1 MSVSDV
7 PRDER
12 ALIEAAVVRMRA
24 RIMAVVFGML
34 GGTGIF
40 VATAWLLIRGGPQ
53 VGLHLGLLSNYFPG
67 YSVTWPG
74 AVIGFVYGALV
85 GAVLGYALA
94 WIYNRIAERRHP
106 A

>member
-7 PRDER
+7 APEER

-24 RIMAVVFGML
+24 RIMALVFGML

-40 VATAWLLIRGGPQ
+40 VATAWLLIRGGSR

-74 AVIGFVYGALV
+74 AFIGFFYGALA
-85 GAVLGYALA
+85 GAVLGYVFA
-94 WIYNRIAERRHP
+94 WLYNRIAERRG
-106 A
+106 AS